1 MVIEIK
7 PVEDDV
13 DSKAMRI
20 FLKTIEL
27 LGGPRKLVEY
37 RNLTWLPSLMAASYA
52 IIYSKEKGYLA
63 EKIASILG
71 MSKTTVQNILRADVK
86 IAKEKLESAVQ
97 EKDEEKKTHMAGALA
112 KIAYEEILQGR
123 DEINL
128 SIEIGKT
135 TAKSLGAEWAVYV
148 LQRLKG
154 TDFPI
159 ENKDILK
166 EKLGGLLIKG
176 KSAEEIV
183 EMLEYPIATP
193 AELLHKI
200 KEKIG

>member
-7 PVEDDV
+7 PVEEDV
-13 DSKAMRI
+13 DSKAIRI

-52 IIYSKEKGYLA
+52 IVYNKEKGYLA
-63 EKIASILG
+63 DRIASILG
-71 MSKTTVQNILRADVK
+71 MSKNTVQNILRADVEVAKKK
-86 IAKEKLESAVQ
+86 ISEALE

-112 KIAYEEILQGR
+112 KIAYEEIKAGK
-123 DEINL
+123 DEINISL
-128 SIEIGKT
+128 AVSKE

-148 LQRLKG
+148 LEKLKG

-159 ENKDILK
+159 DKETLK
-166 EKLGGLLIKG
+166 SRLSGIKIKG
-176 KSAEEIV
+176 KDAEEII
-183 EMLEYPIATP
+183 ESLEFPISTP

-200 KEKIG
+200 KEKLG